1 MPPPRGVAHRAT
13 CLAPRLDAV
22 AAECAKDSIGP
33 EEKDDKDDD
42 EGDDCVQ
49 EGAVA
54 DRDAAVRVEVDREL
68 REIDPAERERLSRR
82 AIEHAAQFGW
92 ERTTDRLLDVYLQAC
107 RERTPSP
114 IGEAAAL
121 YGVPAAVVP

>member
-1 MPPPRGVAHRAT
+1 VLVEGHDPRRWA
-13 CLAPRLDAV
+13 
-22 AAECAKDSIGP
+22 DSL
-33 EEKDDKDDD
+33 E
-42 EGDDCVQ
+42 
-49 EGAVA
+49 A
-54 DRDAAVRVEVDREL
+54 L
-68 REIDPAERERLSRR
+68 LLDPAERERLSRR

-92 ERTTDRLLDVYLQAC
+92 ERTTDRLLEVYLQAC